1 MQHLTVTC
9 IVLACG
15 VYALWVLM
23 PAALRRILAARLQ
36 RLPLGAA
43 WQTRMQRAA
52 VPASGCDCS
61 GCDAVV
67 DKRRSK
73 AARVIRI
80 HVAGRSE

>member
-1 MQHLTVTC
+1 MQHLIVTC

-23 PAALRRILAARLQ
+23 PSALRRMLAVRLQ
-36 RLPLGAA
+36 RLPLGAG
-43 WQTRMQRAA
+43 WQARMQRAA
-52 VPASGCDCS
+52 KPASGCDCS

-67 DKRRSK
+67 DKRSSK
-73 AARVIRI
+73 AAKVIRI